1 MPSQTDLDQG
11 GTFRTRT
18 RVWMGP
24 SIGWVEAPNAILR
37 VTSGGTT
44 VVQQGVGIV
53 TVNFNGAVT
62 IQLPVFKGSVAAG
75 AIGQPGPYVNDT
87 VTIIDTGGFA
97 TANNITILPGAGETI
112 DGQPSYP
119 ISSNFGAVV
128 LQPDPINGGS
138 SVVT

>member
-18 RVWMGP
+18 KVWMGP

-37 VTSGGTT
+37 VTAGGTT
-44 VVQQGVGIV
+44 VVQPGVGIV

-62 IQLPVFKGSVAAG
+62 IQLPVFKGSAAG
-75 AIGQPGPYVNDT
+75 AIAIPGPYVNDT

-97 TANNITILPGAGETI
+97 TNQPITILAGGTETI
-112 DGQPSYP
+112 DGLASIQ
-119 ISSNFGAVV
+119 ITSNFGAFV

-138 SVVT
+138 SIVT